1 MIADSVKFKGHLCFK
16 NDWAGFDC
24 FRPINLIIGKNNTG
38 KSRLLDLIEAL
49 AAKKLPE
56 DVTMR
61 GEGVL
66 DEASLKRMFPE
77 NVGGGVLNS
86 SHSHWHEH
94 GRFLVGQHISWELG
108 VPKEF
113 SLLDPN
119 VIRAGLERSV
129 DATRVHSERKSRLA
143 TLCSNAS
150 TPVTGKQVFRLC
162 AERDIIPE
170 PTDTE
175 LVLDRHGH
183 GATYLTWCHL
193 MHASHESG
201 RALIEEALLGAL
213 NRIFKGD
220 ARFTNIAVRV
230 LDADSGSAGSSRL
243 CEVLLSEESKG
254 RVPLQNSGSGLKTVI
269 LLLLNLLVMPKVH
282 KLAGADCV
290 FIFEELE
297 NNLHPTVFRRLLAFI
312 EEWILREKSMV
323 FLTTHSSVALDVFS
337 PSKDAQIVHL
347 THDGVS
353 ARTTTVG
360 GFFEKQTI
368 LADLG
373 AKPSDLLQANGVI
386 WVEGP
391 SDRVYI
397 NRWIDLASDGTLREG
412 RDYQCAF
419 LGGSMLANDEF
430 VAPEQASADL
440 ANLLRLNANIAVV
453 CDSDRTAAADE
464 LKTRVQRVKQEVEQ
478 NKAGFIWVTAA
489 KEIENY
495 LPLEALQKVSST
507 VTAAPG
513 QFEPF
518 FPSQSRE
525 AGDSFWERAFERK
538 SYDKV
543 DLAWRIAPHMTKEQM
558 EQRFDWAEQMRL
570 LVEKIRQWNA

>member
-24 FRPINLIIGKNNTG
+24 FKPINLIIGKNNTG
-38 KSRLLDLIEAL
+38 KSRLLDLVEAL
-49 AAKKLPE
+49 ATKEFPE

-66 DEASLKRMFPE
+66 DEAALKSVFGE
-77 NVGGGVLNS
+77 HEIGGELDGELS
-86 SHSHWHEH
+86 YWLDH
-94 GRFLVGQHISWELG
+94 GRYFIGKRISWETGADSG
-108 VPKEF
+108 VSFP
-113 SLLDPN
+113 DPN
-119 VIRAGLERSV
+119 TPAVGLAGYGR
-129 DATRVHSERKSRLA
+129 SERVIAARKDMLWR
-143 TLCSNAS
+143 LCSMAS
-150 TPVTGKQVFRLC
+150 TPVWSKQVFRLC
-162 AERDIIPE
+162 AERDIVAE
-170 PTDTE
+170 SAQTE
-175 LVLDRHGH
+175 LTLNSYGR
-183 GATYLTWCHL
+183 GATNVIRRHLTSSSL
-193 MHASHESG
+193 KSS
-201 RALIEEALLGAL
+201 LIEADLQSAL
-213 NRIFKGD
+213 NRVFRGD
-220 ARFTNIAVRV
+220 TVFTSLGVYEH
-230 LDADSGSAGSSRL
+230 DDGKSRGRYQGTW
-243 CEVLLSEESKG
+243 EVVLSERSKG
-254 RVPLQNSGSGLKTVI
+254 RVPLSASGSGLKTVI
-269 LLLLNLLVMPKVH
+269 LVLLNLLVMPRIH
-282 KLAGADCV
+282 RRDGTDCI

-323 FLTTHSSVALDVFS
+323 FLTTHSSVALDVFG

-353 ARTTTVG
+353 AKTTTVA
-360 GFFEKQTI
+360 GFFEKQTV

-419 LGGSMLANDEF
+419 LGGSMLANDTF
-430 VAPEQASADL
+430 VASEQTPADL
-440 ANLLRLNANIAVV
+440 VNLLRLNANIAVV

-478 NKAGFIWVTAA
+478 NKAGFIWVTSA

-495 LPLEALQKVSST
+495 LPLEALQKVSKEPSH
-507 VTAAPG
+507 VKDAPA
-513 QFEPF
+513 QFEHF
-518 FPSQSRE
+518 FPSES
-525 AGDSFWERAFERK
+525 GDSFWERAFKRK
-538 SYDKV
+538 TYDKV
-543 DLAWRIAPHMTKEQM
+543 DLARRIAPHMTKEQM
-558 EQRFDWAEQMRL
+558 ESRFDWAEQMRQ
-570 LVEKIRQWNA
+570 LVGKIRQWNA

>member
-16 NDWAGFDC
+16 NEWAGFDC
-24 FRPINLIIGKNNTG
+24 FKPINLIIGKNNTG
-38 KSRLLDLIEAL
+38 KSRLLDLVEAL
-49 AAKKLPE
+49 AAKKLPQ

-66 DEASLKRMFPE
+66 DEASLKSVFGE
-77 NVGGGVLNS
+77 NTYGGGLPGTFWS
-86 SHSHWHEH
+86 DH
-94 GRFLVGQHISWELG
+94 GRYFVDQRVTWETALPDK
-108 VPKEF
+108 VSF
-113 SLLDPN
+113 HDPDAAA
-119 VIRAGLERSV
+119 AGLGGYRDKPKYIEI
-129 DATRVHSERKSRLA
+129 RKTMLA
-143 TLCSNAS
+143 TLCSRTS

-170 PTDTE
+170 PTGTE

-183 GATYLTWCHL
+183 GATYLMWCHL
-193 MHASHESG
+193 MHASHESD
-201 RALIEEALLGAL
+201 RVLIEGTLLGAL

-230 LDADSGSAGSSRL
+230 LDADSGSAGSPRL

-254 RVPLQNSGSGLKTVI
+254 RVPLQTSGSGLKTVI
-269 LLLLNLLVMPKVH
+269 LVLLNLLVMPKG
-282 KLAGADCV
+282 KNRGCI

-297 NNLHPTVFRRLLAFI
+297 NNLHPSVFRRLLAFI

-323 FLTTHSSVALDVFS
+323 FLTTHSSVALDVFG

-347 THDGVS
+347 THDGKS
-353 ARTTTVG
+353 AKTTTVG
-360 GFFEKQTI
+360 GFFEKQTV

-397 NRWIDLASDGTLREG
+397 NQWIDLASDGTLREG
-412 RDYQCAF
+412 RDYQCAY
-419 LGGSMLANDEF
+419 LGGAMLANDEF

-453 CDSDRTAAADE
+453 CDSDRTAAEDE
-464 LKTRVQRVKQEVEQ
+464 LKVRVQRVKQEVAQ
-478 NKAGFIWVTAA
+478 NNAGFIWVTAA

-558 EQRFDWAEQMRL
+558 EQRFDWAEQMRQ